1 MKIDFNKDGQLND
14 DEIHVTVSAKEM
26 TPEVIDLLAM
36 LKDVST
42 HDDNWLPINTND
54 RVQMISIDDIVGIE
68 VYQNELNIYTTE
80 DRFVITG
87 TLKDMYEKLKKHHFI
102 QISKSAVINIDHL
115 DYMETAFSG
124 NMTAFLTNDLKLN
137 VSRKYLPGLKKS
149 LRM

>member
-1 MKIDFNKDGQLND
+1 MKIDFNKDDQLND
-14 DEIHVTVSAKEM
+14 DEINVLVSAKEL
-26 TPEVIDLLAM
+26 TPEVIDLLSK
-36 LKDVST
+36 LKDVSNKN
-42 HDDNWLPINTND
+42 DNWLPVNTND
-54 RVQMISIDDIVGIE
+54 RVQMIAIDDIVGIE
-68 VYQNELNIYTTE
+68 VYQNELNIYTTKE
-80 DRFVITG
+80 QFATTG

-102 QISKSAVINIDHL
+102 QISKSAIINIDHL

>member
-1 MKIDFNKDGQLND
+1 MKIDFNKDGRLND
-14 DEIHVTVSAKEM
+14 DEINVLVSAKEL

-36 LKDVST
+36 LKNVSNQ
-42 HDDNWLPINTND
+42 DDNWIPVNTNN
-54 RVQMISIDDIVGIE
+54 RVQMVAISNIVGIE
-68 VYQNELNIYTTE
+68 IYQNELNIYTNE
-80 DRFVITG
+80 EQFVTNG

-102 QISKSAVINIDHL
+102 QISKSAIINIDHL